1 MVPPT
6 GAKPL
11 RRASRVCEVLTRA
24 SATRNAEVAES
35 RLACVPEPVL
45 LSEDAR
51 SKVCCALASVALF

>member
-1 MVPPT
+1 MVPAT

-24 SATRNAEVAES
+24 SATRSADTAES

-45 LSEDAR
+45 LSEAAR
-51 SKVCCALASVALF
+51 S